1 MAVSVAA
8 AHYLCE
14 RQPSLDPRS
23 RVRLRL
29 QFDSS
34 TLCVYPRDMAQHSQL
49 DQPLLRS
56 RTSVSRWTAAHHPL
70 VLAAA
75 RLVLCERFAY
85 ELYDKIARFSFWSDN
100 IADSGFG
107 ASAPFLMVFIIL
119 LLVIGLP
126 AVTAAPLLSPLSKW
140 RRWLILAGFI
150 CLVLFQLPSTIL
162 FESGAYEISSSVS
175 IIGGLLLA
183 TCTSLQLNNLAL

>member
-1 MAVSVAA
+1 MS
-8 AHYLCE
+8 
-14 RQPSLDPRS
+14 
-23 RVRLRL
+23 
-29 QFDSS
+29 
-34 TLCVYPRDMAQHSQL
+34 HSAQL

-85 ELYDKIARFSFWSDN
+85 ELYDKIARFGVWSDS

-119 LLVIGLP
+119 LLVMGVP
-126 AVTAAPLLSPLSKW
+126 AVTAAPLLPPLSKW
-140 RRWLILAGFI
+140 RRRLILGGFI